1 MSHDAAG
8 APARTPDGRDL
19 QESKCPECGR
29 VTAAD
34 PRFVVWCA
42 GCGWNAD
49 PLPPDPPRGRLQGRR
64 RRIAARYGEQLYVE
78 LARSGDAAPRLDASG
93 IAAHVLAWAVHLS
106 TVAVAVAGVL
116 LITTGS
122 AFALQALLGA
132 VLLLVVVSLRPRL
145 GRLPKDAVTLDRA
158 AAPAL
163 YSLLDRVAVATGT
176 RPVDV
181 VALDAAVNAS
191 VTEYGLRRRRLLV
204 LGLPLWHM
212 LSTQQRVAVLGHEF
226 GHYANGDQ
234 RRGLVVGTALSTLGT
249 WHHVLRPSG
258 QRHRSFVQIV
268 ADLIMIPPWLLV
280 LGLLCLLDHF
290 TLRASQR
297 AEYQADLNGAR
308 VGSGV
313 AAAEFLD
320 VLLLAETVDR
330 ELHRQAVL
338 ARTRNRGSDPQAVAA
353 GLWSRLADQARN
365 VPAHER
371 ERLRR
376 VAELRGHSTDSTHP
390 PTHLRRAL
398 LLDTAGGLPASVTLD
413 AVDAAAIDAEI
424 DAAGRQVARRTLRDR
439 PL

>member
-1 MSHDAAG
+1 M
-8 APARTPDGRDL
+8 T
-19 QESKCPECGR
+19 
-29 VTAAD
+29 VAD

-49 PLPPDPPRGRLQGRR
+49 PLPPDPPRGRLQGHRR
-64 RRIAARYGEQLYVE
+64 RMAARYGEQLYGE
-78 LARSGDAAPRLDASG
+78 LARDGAGAPRLDASG
-93 IAAHVLAWAVHLS
+93 VAAHVLAWAVHLS
-106 TVAVAVAGVL
+106 TVAVAVTGVL
-116 LITTGS
+116 LIATGS
-122 AFALQALLGA
+122 VLALQVLLGA
-132 VLLLVVVSLRPRL
+132 VLLLVVVTLRPRF

-163 YSLLDRVAVATGT
+163 YALLDRVAAATGT

-212 LSTQQRVAVLGHEF
+212 LSPQQRIAVLGHEF

-234 RRGLVVGTALSTLGT
+234 RRGLVVGTALRTLGT

-258 QRHRSFVQIV
+258 QRHRTVVQVIT
-268 ADLIMIPPWLLV
+268 DLIMIPPWLFV
-280 LGLLCLLDHF
+280 LGLLYLLDHF

-308 VGSGV
+308 IGSGA

-320 VLLLAETVDR
+320 ELLLAQTVAR
-330 ELHRQAVL
+330 EVHRQAVL
-338 ARTRNRGSDPQAVAA
+338 ARTRNRGTDPKAVEA
-353 GLWSRLADQARN
+353 GLWAQLADHARDI
-365 VPAHER
+365 PAHER

-390 PTHLRRAL
+390 PTHLRRTL
-398 LLDTAGGLPASVTLD
+398 LLETAGALPASVTLD
-413 AVDAAAIDAEI
+413 PADTAAIDAEI
-424 DAAGRQVARRTLRDR
+424 DAPGRQVAHRTLRDM

>member
-8 APARTPDGRDL
+8 APARTPDRPGL
-19 QESKCPECGR
+19 QESTCPECGL

-42 GCGWNAD
+42 GCGWNTD
-49 PLPPDPPRGRLQGRR
+49 PLPPDLPRGRLQGHR
-64 RRIAARYGEQLYVE
+64 RRITARYGEQLYAE
-78 LARSGDAAPRLDASG
+78 LARNGAGAPRLDASG
-93 IAAHVLAWAVHLS
+93 IVAHVLAWAVHLS
-106 TVAVAVAGVL
+106 TVAVAAVGVL

-122 AFALQALLGA
+122 VFALQVLLGA

-163 YSLLDRVAVATGT
+163 YSLLDRVAAVTGT

-212 LSTQQRVAVLGHEF
+212 LSPQQRVAVLGHEF

-249 WHHVLRPSG
+249 WHHVLRPSR
-258 QRHRSFVQIV
+258 QRRSVVQIV
-268 ADLIMIPPWLLV
+268 TDLIMIPPWLFV
-280 LGLLCLLDHF
+280 LGLLYLLDHF

-308 VGSGV
+308 VGSGA
-313 AAAEFLD
+313 AAAEFFD
-320 VLLLAETVDR
+320 ELLLAETVRR

-353 GLWSRLADQARN
+353 GLWPRLADHARN
-365 VPAHER
+365 IPPHER
-371 ERLRR
+371 QRLLR
-376 VAELRGHSTDSTHP
+376 VAELRGQSTDSTHP

-413 AVDAAAIDAEI
+413 GDDAAAIDAEL
-424 DAAGRQVARRTLRDR
+424 APAGQQVARRTLRDI